1 MLLNFFKR
9 VKHFYWIFSL
19 KVFLIS
25 LKILLI
31 NIILDQTYENNVKI
45 YDTDNEI
52 SILLYLTEFK
62 RDFDKMYV
70 VNNYSSVYHYRLK
83 AFVDENPN
91 VFTIMDV
98 YFNLIDVNDNLPFL
112 INYNTT
118 SSNSYVYGTLNE
130 NFEADTLVNIN
141 EDYFILK
148 LNDADFSKEFGVK
161 SVYCYTNDTRFYID
175 NEFINNELNK
185 IGSNIN
191 VLNNGISLL
200 IRSKNGHEKLQR
212 NRLSK
217 TDLLYLNVTCK
228 DSYFQNS
235 KGFDFKSTSILFRIQ
250 IIADPTLSS
259 EELKIRRKPIFEKD
273 TYTFNVNESWTGYI
287 GKYMKFIYTFN
298 LYFLMLIDHGKYV
311 RSFVCILRP

>member
-9 VKHFYWIFSL
+9 GKHFYFISF
-19 KVFLIS
+19 FLIS
-25 LKILLI
+25 LKILFK
-31 NIILDQTYENNVKI
+31 NIKLDQTYENNVKI

-52 SILLYLTEFK
+52 SILLYLTDFK
-62 RDFDKMYV
+62 RDFDKLYV
-70 VNNYSSVYHYRLK
+70 ANNFSSVYHYRLK

-91 VFTIMDV
+91 VFSTMDV
-98 YFNLIDVNDNLPFL
+98 YFNLIDVNDNLPTL

-118 SSNSYVYGTLNE
+118 SSNSYVFGTLNE

-175 NEFINNELNK
+175 NEFISNELSK
-185 IGSNIN
+185 ISSDVN

-200 IRSKNGHEKLQR
+200 IRSKNGHETLER
-212 NRLSK
+212 NILSK
-217 TDLLYLNVTCK
+217 SDLLYLNVTCK

-235 KGFDFKSTSILFRIQ
+235 KGFDFKSTSILLRIQ
-250 IIADPTLSS
+250 IIADPILSS

-287 GKYMKFIYTFN
+287 GKYIKFLYIHLIYI
-298 LYFLMLIDHGKYV
+298 FLIIIDHDEYV
-311 RSFVCILRP
+311 KIFRLYVAS